1 MASPDYKLD
10 RTDRPQRRWSRRRV
24 LRGLAL
30 AGAAMV
36 ADELWW
42 EPWRLVVERVTLAF
56 PGLPAGLD
64 GLRLVQLSDL
74 HRSHTVGQAEIV
86 RAVERANALQP
97 DLVVLTGDSGHA
109 RGYVEPCAAA
119 LAGFGAVGAVR
130 DPGQPRPLRGRRFRG
145 GGAAEARPH
154 GAAKRGGA
162 GRAGRRPAVGGR
174 RG

>member
-1 MASPDYKLD
+1 MANPFSKTDLSDPSD
-10 RTDRPQRRWSRRRV
+10 RRRRWSRRRL
-24 LRGLAL
+24 LRGLAM
-30 AGAAMV
+30 AGAAMM

-74 HRSHTVGQAEIV
+74 HRSHTVGQAEIA

-97 DLVVLTGDSGHA
+97 DLVVLTGDYLSHA

-119 LAGFGAVGAVR
+119 LSG
-130 DPGQPRPLRGRRFRG
+130 L
-145 GGAAEARPH
+145 
-154 GAAKRGGA
+154 
-162 GRAGRRPAVGGR
+162 
-174 RG
+174 